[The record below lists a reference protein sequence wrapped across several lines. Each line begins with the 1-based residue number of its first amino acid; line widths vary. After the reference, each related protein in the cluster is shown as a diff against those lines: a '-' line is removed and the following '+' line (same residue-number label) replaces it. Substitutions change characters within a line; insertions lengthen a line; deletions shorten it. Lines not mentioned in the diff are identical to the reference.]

1 MSRRWLTLVVI
12 GSLLAGGFVSVAS
25 ATPPRPGT
33 EGNGLSENESA
44 TLWSRDNDSRY
55 ITNADYRQ
63 AYGERRTAIQQAA
76 NGTDLTFR
84 RPPATASIW
93 TRNDHRDYTA
103 GNASVSLFPPSAN
116 RTNSTLI
123 QDAHA
128 TVFAVTPS
136 TIAHTGPTTTTHYFA
151 PKGAVLGTVDYRV
164 VVPNATVSRYRTVGD
179 ARRVNRTAN
188 RTANRT
194 VASGSNR
201 SLTRTTRRVTW
212 STQRHEIDEVRLK
225 RDDTVIARTNGSHR
239 PRIPYELGDGQATL
253 TLEADIEV
261 RVVRNVTVTR
271 WTTNQSGNRTRR
283 VVRFRQQN
291 VTVVSDSVTVSDRV
305 DGVVYDLNP
314 TLQYARYPDGD
325 LGVAAFQ
332 QVPWQGYRLPG
343 DHDVRVRGVWRFY
356 TARNT
361 AWDTL
366 VRSNATGTTRNRS
379 DALPVVVHAYP
390 SRIGPRIE
398 PAGRGPE
405 LLARWGRSKPS
416 PAGTLGQNVSVE
428 VVTDEYEPSY
438 GLATRYDGNAS
449 TPITVHG
456 IVHGVNRTLQPTT
469 DGRERTIRRSNLTVE
484 RVSANASGLTL
495 RITLRDAATGEP
507 IGLTASDRL
516 WYGDLFVEEDSTYV
530 TVGDRRVRTNLSGT
544 TTVRIE
550 ESGVYTVR
558 YHPASWLTHDPSYTS
573 AATTM
578 RWHPLTTVG
587 AWIGSGVRLLQ
598 WFLPFALVLFAGRRL
613 GRLFQYRGEL

>member
-1 MSRRWLTLVVI
+1 MSQQGLVLIIVASLVI
-12 GSLLAGGFVSVAS
+12 GSFVSVVS

-33 EGNGLSENESA
+33 EGNGLTENESA

-55 ITNADYRQ
+55 ITNAEYRR
-63 AYGERRTAIQQAA
+63 AYGERRTAVQQAA

-84 RPPATASIW
+84 RPPATAGIW
-93 TRNDHRDYTA
+93 TQNDFGDYTA
-103 GNASVSLFPPSAN
+103 GNASVSVYPASAN

-123 QDAHA
+123 RDAHA

-136 TIAHTGPTTTTHYFA
+136 TVAHTEPGTTTQYFA
-151 PKGAVLGTVDYRV
+151 PQGTVLGAVDYRV
-164 VVPNATVSRYRTVGD
+164 VVPDATGARDSPIGD
-179 ARRVNRTAN
+179 SPGPVNWTVNRTGAPVE
-188 RTANRT
+188 NRT
-194 VASGSNR
+194 VV
-201 SLTRTTRRVTW
+201 RTTRRVTW
-212 STQRHEIDEVRLK
+212 SRESHEIEEVRLK
-225 RDDTVIARTNGSHR
+225 RGGEVVTGTNGSHR
-239 PRIPYELGDGQATL
+239 PRIPYDLAGGEATL

-261 RVVRNVTVTR
+261 QLVRNVTVTR
-271 WTTNQSGNRTRR
+271 WASSSSQNGTRR
-283 VVRFRQQN
+283 VVRGRQHN
-291 VTVVSDSVTVSDRV
+291 VTVVTDSVTVSDRIE
-305 DGVVYDLNP
+305 GVVYDLDP

-332 QVPWQGYRLPG
+332 QVPWQGYELPG

-356 TARNT
+356 TARDT
-361 AWDTL
+361 GWETL
-366 VRSNATGTTRNRS
+366 VRSSATGTTRNRS
-379 DALPVVVHAYP
+379 DALPVLVHAYP

-398 PAGRGPE
+398 PAGHGSE
-405 LLARWGRSKPS
+405 LLDRWGRPKPS
-416 PAGTLGQNVSVE
+416 PAGTLGDNVSVE

-484 RVSANASGLTL
+484 RINANASGVTL

-507 IGLTASDRL
+507 IGLTASERL
-516 WYGDLFVEEDSTYV
+516 WYGDLFVEEESAYV
-530 TVGDRRVRTNLSGT
+530 TVGDRRVRTNLSGM

-550 ESGVYTVR
+550 DSGVYTVR
-558 YHPASWLTHDPSYTS
+558 YHPATWLTHNPSYTS
-573 AATTM
+573 VATTV

-587 AWIGSGVRLLQ
+587 AWIDFGVRLFQ
-598 WFLPFALVLFAGRRL
+598 WFLPFAVALFAGRRL
-613 GRLFQYRGEL
+613 GGLFQYRGEL